1 MCWRGGTLLKESVAH
16 VAVLAF
22 VCLDDVGSQC
32 RDVGEYESVPY
43 RCEQPARREMPEDAM
58 P

>member
-1 MCWRGGTLLKESVAH
+1 MLT
-16 VAVLAF
+16 F

-32 RDVGEYESVPY
+32 RDVGEHESVPY
-43 RCEQPARREMPEDAM
+43 RCEQSTRREVPEDTM